1 MPTPPSQRPTGAPA
15 PSNSPPDAS
24 GKERTLALRVV
35 TMPRETNQYGT
46 IFGGVVLSYID
57 QAGFVEARRHGLHRW
72 VTASIDRVDFRAPV
86 MLGDIVSFWTTVSRF
101 GTKSVTVCVEVEAE
115 RFGSM
120 QSVPVTTATITMVAV
135 DESGRPIPFRS
146 EPTG

>member
-1 MPTPPSQRPTGAPA
+1 
-15 PSNSPPDAS
+15 
-24 GKERTLALRVV
+24 
-35 TMPRETNQYGT
+35 MPRETNQYGT

-72 VTASIDRVDFRAPV
+72 VTASIDRVDFQAPV

-101 GTKSVTVCVEVEAE
+101 GTKSVTVCVQVEAE
-115 RFGSM
+115 RFGSVE
-120 QSVPVTTATITMVAV
+120 SVPVTTATITMVAV
-135 DESGRPIPFRS
+135 DESGKPIPFRS